1 MSKSNNKEEQDFPNS
16 FEEWNKLAQD
26 LSGDFEKY
34 AEMMKYTI
42 LKGNL
47 DDQSKEQFK
56 VCFDYVMSLYKE
68 GKPLDFH
75 LLKIYLEDVKGYK
88 NIKMTEVLNILLLL
102 SYCGF
107 SFEN

>member
-1 MSKSNNKEEQDFPNS
+1 MSKSNNTNEHDFPKS
-16 FEEWNKLAQD
+16 FEEWNKLAQQ
-26 LSGDFEKY
+26 LSGNFERY
-34 AEMMKYTI
+34 AEMMKQTI

-47 DDQSKEQFK
+47 DMQSKEQFE

-68 GKPLDFH
+68 NKPLDFH

>member
-1 MSKSNNKEEQDFPNS
+1 MSKTTDIEEQS
-16 FEEWNKLAQD
+16 IREHFEEWIKLAQE

-34 AEMMKYTI
+34 AEMMKQTI

-47 DDQSKEQFK
+47 DNQSKEQFEI
-56 VCFDYVMSLYKE
+56 CFDYVMSLYKE

-88 NIKMTEVLNILLLL
+88 NVKMTEILNILLLL

>member
-1 MSKSNNKEEQDFPNS
+1 MSEQTY
-16 FEEWNKLAQD
+16 EEWLELAKK

-34 AEMMKYTI
+34 AEMMKQTI
-42 LKGNL
+42 LVKGNL
-47 DDQSKEQFK
+47 DEASKEQFE

-75 LLKIYLEDVKGYK
+75 LMKIYLEEVKGYK
-88 NIKMTEVLNILLLL
+88 NIKMTEIINILLLL

-107 SFEN
+107 SFNEN

>member
-1 MSKSNNKEEQDFPNS
+1 M
-16 FEEWNKLAQD
+16 
-26 LSGDFEKY
+26 
-34 AEMMKYTI
+34 
-42 LKGNL
+42 
-47 DDQSKEQFK
+47 QSKEQFE

-68 GKPLDFH
+68 NKPLDFH
-75 LLKIYLEDVKGYK
+75 LLKIYLEDVKGCK